1 MIKLVIQDKYAQEG
15 FVGVFSRTRI
25 PITNNFPASYIIN
38 LDEYGSKGSHWIALY
53 ITNKNISI
61 FDSFGGNYLNDEMFR
76 SFINSFYD
84 KGRKIVCSPKV
95 LQDYTSSTCGMYCV
109 LFIWFSSRGYTMGEF
124 LSIFT
129 KNKIINDEAVKLYF
143 KSQHNTVLSP
153 E

>member
-1 MIKLVIQDKYAQEG
+1 MDEEQLIKLVIQDKYAQEG

-61 FDSFGGNYLNDEMFR
+61 FDSFGGNY
-76 SFINSFYD
+76 FINSFYN

-95 LQDYTSSTCGMYCV
+95 LQDYTSTTCGMYCV